1 MKTFK
6 IFSHKWHKHC
16 VLFLTWIFACCK
28 SETIL
33 WLYFVKEN
41 SIDVNVIIVCSLIKR
56 TFSFNCERILHFLV
70 YVITS
75 MIFERRV
82 GLMVSAF
89 DSRVSTKV
97 SSPVWGHSVVF
108 LDKTIYSHCL
118 SQPKSINGYRWI
130 YCWGLTQRW
139 TSIPSRGE

>member
-1 MKTFK
+1 M
-6 IFSHKWHKHC
+6 
-16 VLFLTWIFACCK
+16 
-28 SETIL
+28 
-33 WLYFVKEN
+33 KEN

-97 SSPVWGHSVVF
+97 SSPV
-108 LDKTIYSHCL
+108 
-118 SQPKSINGYRWI
+118 
-130 YCWGLTQRW
+130 
-139 TSIPSRGE
+139 